1 MDAHRSGQTIMKV
14 PLNDL
19 SRQSAAMSAE
29 VAAAVRAVLE
39 SGWYVLGPQVEAF
52 ESEFAAYCGAAH
64 CVGVGNGTDALE
76 LALRALEIGPG
87 DQVAA
92 VANAGGYATT
102 AIRAVGG
109 EPLYVDVEDASMNM
123 DPGAFAAA
131 RTSRTRAV
139 IATHLYG
146 RMAGMPALIEAAAG
160 IPVIEDCA
168 QAHGAQHGGRAAGT
182 WGALGCFS
190 FYPTKN
196 LGAAGD
202 GGAVVTGDVT
212 LATRVRV
219 LRQYG
224 WTSRYRSA
232 SSGGRN
238 SRLDEL
244 QAAVLRVKLAY
255 LEQGNARRRE
265 IAAQYNRSLG
275 TTGLKFPEIGQDYV
289 AHLYVARSPA
299 RDALREALRSAGIGS
314 DIHYPVPDHQQ
325 ESAAGHRWAQIQL
338 PVTERCCREI
348 VTLPCFPELRDD
360 EIQSVA
366 VSIKTCPSCSN
377 SWSRP

>member
-1 MDAHRSGQTIMKV
+1 MKV

-19 SRQSAAMSAE
+19 SRQPAAMAAE
-29 VAAAVRAVLE
+29 VAAAVRAVLD
-39 SGWYVLGPQVEAF
+39 SGWYILGPQVDAF

-64 CVGVGNGTDALE
+64 CIGVGNGTDALE

-87 DQVAA
+87 DQVAT
-92 VANAGGYATT
+92 VANAGGYATA
-102 AIRAVGG
+102 AIRAVGA

-123 DPGAFAAA
+123 DPAALAAA
-131 RTSRTRAV
+131 RTARTRAV

-146 RMAGMPALIEAAAG
+146 RMAAMPALIEAAAG

-168 QAHGAQHGGRAAGT
+168 QAHGARLGGRTAGT

-202 GGAVVTGDVT
+202 GGAVVTGDAA
-212 LATRVRV
+212 LAARVRT

-224 WTSRYRSA
+224 WTSRYRAA

-244 QAAVLRVKLAY
+244 QAAVLRVKLSY
-255 LEQGNARRRE
+255 LEQGNARRRG
-265 IAAQYNRSLG
+265 IASQYNRSLG
-275 TTGLKFPEIGQDYV
+275 DTGLQLPGVGQDYV
-289 AHLYVARSPA
+289 AHLYVARSSA
-299 RDALREALRSAGIGS
+299 RDSLREALRTAGIGS
-314 DIHYPVPDHQQ
+314 DIHYPVPDHRQ
-325 ESAAGHRWAQIQL
+325 ESAAGHSWAQTAL
-338 PVTERCCREI
+338 PVTVRCCREI

-360 EIQSVA
+360 EIRYVA
-366 VSIKTCPSCSN
+366 EAIMTCLSCSN
-377 SWSRP
+377 SCSRP